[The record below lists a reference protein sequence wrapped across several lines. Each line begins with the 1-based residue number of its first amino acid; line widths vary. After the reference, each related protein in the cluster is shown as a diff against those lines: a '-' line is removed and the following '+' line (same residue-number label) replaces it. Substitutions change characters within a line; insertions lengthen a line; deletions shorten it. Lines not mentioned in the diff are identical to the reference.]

1 MRTFPESCKVGRGQ
15 HPRRLANSFQNS
27 RLYGFF
33 CELRRRKVWRVAAGY
48 GVVGWLIIQFATT
61 VLPALT
67 LPAWTARLVV
77 VLVLAGFPIAL
88 ILAWAFDVGSSG
100 ITRTPEAPIAEQ
112 CPPALPG
119 RRRNI
124 LTLALVGLLI
134 SAVIGYFIFSRTSS
148 RKLEKSIAVLP
159 FANFS
164 SDAANEYFADGIQ
177 DDVLTNLA
185 KISALKVISRTSVL
199 PYRGQHRNI
208 REIGKALNVA
218 TVLEGSVRRDGNRV
232 RINVQLIDASNDRHL
247 WAQVYDRELTDLF
260 AVQSDLAREIA
271 GALKATLAPGEQE
284 RIARKPTENADA
296 YLLYQEAHEIFSR
309 PDRHHDDLARV
320 EELYERAIRLD
331 PNFAL
336 APARLSHVESWMFYA
351 IEPLPA
357 RAQKARRAAEEAARL
372 QPDLP
377 ESHLAM
383 GYVHYYI
390 DRNYDAALTEFAI
403 ARAGLPNDPG
413 IFRAMAAIQRRQG
426 NWDESSKSY
435 AKAVSFDPKDPIL
448 LENMG
453 MNYLAVRDY
462 PTAARIFDRAL
473 KAAPQTF
480 TIRELR
486 TRVEFYSKGDLRPMQ
501 TLLAEWPE
509 NIDPNGTITLARYN
523 LKMYERKFD
532 ELLGI
537 LDRSP
542 AAQSRGE
549 TSAPISKAFLKA
561 TVYRAMK
568 DEANA
573 RANYEDARTKA
584 EKAVQESPEDGPR
597 HALLGLIYAGLGR
610 CDEAKAQA
618 QRAVDLLPETRDAF
632 DGPILTTSKA
642 RIHMM
647 CGDLDT
653 AFALLER
660 SLQTPSGV
668 TIHELRLDP
677 VWDEL
682 RADPRLQTLLTRDGA
697 GK

>member
-1 MRTFPESCKVGRGQ
+1 M
-15 HPRRLANSFQNS
+15 ADSFKDS

-33 CELRRRKVWRVAAGY
+33 CELKRRKVYRVAAGY
-48 GVVGWLIIQFATT
+48 GVVGWLVIQFAAT

-67 LPAWTARLVV
+67 IPAWTTRFVIL
-77 VLVLAGFPIAL
+77 LVLAGFPIAL
-88 ILAWAFDVGSSG
+88 ILAWAFDVSPSG
-100 ITRTPEAPIAEQ
+100 ITRTGEPNVGEE
-112 CPPALPG
+112 CPPAMPG
-119 RRRNI
+119 RRRNMI
-124 LTLALVGLLI
+124 TLALTGLLI
-134 SAVIGYFIFSRTSS
+134 SAVIGYFVLQRTSS
-148 RKLEKSIAVLP
+148 KKLEKSIAVLP

-164 SDAANEYFADGIQ
+164 NDQANEYFADGIQ

-199 PYRGQHRNI
+199 PYRGQTHNI

-218 TVLEGSVRRDGNRV
+218 TVLEGSVRREGKRV

-247 WAQVYDRELTDLF
+247 WAQVYDRELTDMF

-271 GALKATLAPGEQE
+271 GALKATLAPSEKE
-284 RIARKPTENADA
+284 RIDRKPTGNGEA
-296 YLLYQEAHEIFSR
+296 YLLYQEAHEIFNR

-320 EELYERAIRLD
+320 EELYEKAIRLD

-336 APARLSHVESWMFYA
+336 AHARLAHVEAWMFYA
-351 IEPLPA
+351 IEPLPV
-357 RAQKARRAAEEAARL
+357 RGQKARTAAEEALRL
-372 QPDLP
+372 EPDLP

-383 GYVHYYI
+383 GYVSYYV
-390 DRNYDAALTEFAI
+390 DRNYDAALNEFGI

-426 NWDESSKSY
+426 KWPESSASY

-462 PTAARIFDRAL
+462 PTATRIFDRAV
-473 KAAPQTF
+473 KAAPDTF

-486 TRVEFYSKGDLRPMQ
+486 ARVDFYSKGDLSSMQ
-501 TLLAEWPE
+501 KLLASEPE
-509 NIDPNGTITLARYN
+509 NIDPNGTITLARFN
-523 LKMYERKFD
+523 LKMYERKFE

-537 LDRSP
+537 LERSP
-542 AAQSRGE
+542 AEKSRGE

-561 TVYRAMK
+561 TVYQVMK

-573 RANYEDARTKA
+573 RKNYEDAREKA

-610 CDEAKAQA
+610 CDEAKTEAK
-618 QRAVDLLPETRDAF
+618 RAVDLLPETKDAF
-632 DGPILTTSKA
+632 DGPILVMSRA

-653 AFALLER
+653 AFALLDH
-660 SLQTPSGV
+660 SLQTPAGI

-677 VWDEL
+677 VWDPL
-682 RADPRLQTLLTRDGA
+682 RADPRLQQLLTKAGA
-697 GK
+697 AK

>member
-1 MRTFPESCKVGRGQ
+1 MG
-15 HPRRLANSFQNS
+15 NSFKDS

-33 CELRRRKVWRVAAGY
+33 CELKRRKVYRVAVGY
-48 GVVGWLIIQFATT
+48 GVVGWLVIQFAAT

-67 LPAWTARLVV
+67 LPAWTARFVI
-77 VLVLAGFPIAL
+77 VLVLVGFPIAL
-88 ILAWAFDVGSSG
+88 ILAWALDVGPHG
-100 ITRTPEAPIAEQ
+100 IHLTPESKIAPE
-112 CPPALPG
+112 CPPSLPG

-124 LTLALVGLLI
+124 FTLALVGLLI
-134 SAVIGYFIFSRTSS
+134 SAVIGYFVLNRTSF

-164 SDAANEYFADGIQ
+164 NDQANEYFADGIQ

-185 KISALKVISRTSVL
+185 KISALKVISRTSVQS
-199 PYRGQHRNI
+199 YRGQTHNI

-218 TVLEGSVRRDGNRV
+218 TVLEGSVRREGKRV

-247 WAQVYDRELTDLF
+247 WAQVYDRELTDMF

-271 GALKATLAPGEQE
+271 GALKATLAPAEEE
-284 RIARKPTENADA
+284 RIVRKPTENGDA
-296 YLLYQEAHEIFSR
+296 YLLYQEAHEIFNR
-309 PDRHHDDLARV
+309 PDRHHDDLERV
-320 EELYERAIRLD
+320 EQLYEKAVRLD

-336 APARLSHVESWMFYA
+336 AQARLSHVESWTFYA

-357 RAQKARRAAEEAARL
+357 RAQKARAAAQAALQL

-390 DRNYDAALTEFAI
+390 DRNYDAALNEFGI

-426 NWDESSKSY
+426 KWDESSKSY

-523 LKMYERKFD
+523 LKMYERKLD

-568 DEANA
+568 DQANA
-573 RANYEDARTKA
+573 HANYEEARAKA

-610 CDEAKAQA
+610 CDEAKEQA
-618 QRAVDLLPETRDAF
+618 QRAVDLLPESKDAF
-632 DGPILTTSKA
+632 DGPILVLSRA

-677 VWDEL
+677 VWDGL
-682 RADPRLQTLLTRDGA
+682 RSDPRLEDLLMRFG
-697 GK
+697 GKL

>member
-1 MRTFPESCKVGRGQ
+1 MSD
-15 HPRRLANSFQNS
+15 SFKDS

-33 CELRRRKVWRVAAGY
+33 CELKRRKVYRVAVGY

-67 LPAWTARLVV
+67 MPIWTARFVI

-88 ILAWAFDVGSSG
+88 ILAWALDVGPGG
-100 ITRTPEAPIAEQ
+100 IHRERKAKPAET

-124 LTLALVGLLI
+124 VMLAVLGLLI
-134 SAVIGYFIFSRTSS
+134 SAVAGYFVFKGISSS
-148 RKLEKSIAVLP
+148 RPREKSIAVLP

-164 SDAANEYFADGIQ
+164 DDPANAYFADGIQ

-185 KISALKVISRTSVL
+185 KISALRVVSRTSVL
-199 PYRGQHRNI
+199 PYRGQSHNI

-218 TVLEGSVRRDGNRV
+218 SVLEGSVRREGKRV
-232 RINVQLIDASNDRHL
+232 RINVQLIDTSNDNHL

-260 AVQSDLAREIA
+260 AVQSELAQEIA

-284 RIARKPTENADA
+284 RIVRKPTENGDA

-320 EELYERAIRLD
+320 EELYEKAIQLD

-336 APARLSHVESWMFYA
+336 AQARLSHVESWIFYA
-351 IEPLPA
+351 VEPLPA
-357 RAQKARRAAEEAARL
+357 RAEKARAAAADALRL

-390 DRNYDAALTEFAI
+390 NRDYEAALKELAI
-403 ARAGLPNDPG
+403 ARGGLPNDPG
-413 IFRAMAAIQRRQG
+413 IYRAMAAIQRRQG
-426 NWDESSKSY
+426 KWEESNASY
-435 AKAVSFDPKDPIL
+435 AKAVSLDPRDPIL

-462 PTAARIFDRAL
+462 ATAARIFDRAI
-473 KAAPQTF
+473 KAAPETF

-486 TRVEFYSKGDLRPMQ
+486 ARTELYSKGDLRLMQ
-501 TLLAEWPE
+501 SLLASWPE
-509 NIDPNGTITLARYN
+509 NIDPNGTITLSRYN

-537 LDRSP
+537 LQRSP
-542 AAQSRGE
+542 AEKSRGE
-549 TSAPISKAFLKA
+549 TSAPISKEFLAA
-561 TVYRAMK
+561 TVYAAMK
-568 DEANA
+568 DETRARENFAAA
-573 RANYEDARTKA
+573 RAKA

-597 HALLGLIYAGLGR
+597 HALLGLIDAGLGR
-610 CDEAKAQA
+610 CDEAKAEA
-618 QRAVDLLPETRDAF
+618 KRAVDLLPESKDAF
-632 DGPILTTSKA
+632 DGPILVMSRA

-653 AFALLER
+653 TFALLER
-660 SLQTPSGV
+660 SLQTPAGI
-668 TIHELRLDP
+668 TANELRLDP
-677 VWDEL
+677 VWDPL
-682 RADPRLQTLLTRDGA
+682 RADPRLEQMLSKYGS